1 MGVAGYLTAATPP
14 RLAVGGIVVAI
25 PVLAVEQLGD
35 VALGGLLAAAALG
48 PSIVAAPIVGAV
60 LDRTRR
66 PGAFVAGA
74 GLVAAA
80 AFTVAAFLG
89 VVPTGVVAL
98 ALVVAGIAVPFVMG
112 GLSSFVT
119 EVIPDERRAYAID
132 ALAYNLG
139 AVAGPAAVAAAAA
152 FGSAR
157 LATLLMAGS
166 ALLGAVGT
174 IPLRLRPVAG
184 EPHTSMLHTIAA
196 GFRHIATHRPLA
208 VIISSGT
215 LSQFGA
221 GGLAIAAVALSV
233 QRGGDAG
240 GGALIVTAFAI
251 GGLLGA
257 IGTIP
262 LRLRPVAGE
271 PHASMLRTIAAGFR
285 HIATHRPLAVITTSG
300 TLSQFGAGGLAIA
313 AVALSVQRG
322 GDAGGGALIV
332 TAFAIGGLVGALWN
346 SANPPRFRPEIT
358 MGVGFAATGVFT
370 VPAALDVGTT
380 WTIAAIGVSGLFTAA
395 SSAAMLLIRK
405 QQSPPSLRSQ
415 VFTVGAGLRAA
426 AAAAGAAVA
435 GLAAGL
441 GAEALIVAIG
451 LVWIASG
458 AMLVLYPRHAP
469 AIDGSV
475 A

>member
-1 MGVAGYLTAATPP
+1 MSAIAYLAAATPP
-14 RLAVGGIVVAI
+14 RLAVGGITVAI

-66 PGAFVAGA
+66 PGALVAGA
-74 GLVAAA
+74 GVVTAA
-80 AFTVAAFLG
+80 AFTIAAFLG
-89 VVPTGVVAL
+89 AVAPGIVAV
-98 ALVVAGIAVPFVMG
+98 ALVVAGMATPFVMG

-119 EVIPDERRAYAID
+119 EAIPDERRAYAID

-139 AVAGPAAVAAAAA
+139 AVVGPATVAAAAA

-166 ALLGAVGT
+166 ALLGAIGT
-174 IPLRLRPVAG
+174 IPLRLRPVAAQ
-184 EPHTSMLHTIAA
+184 PHGSMLRTIAA
-196 GFRHIATHRPLA
+196 GFRHISTHRPLA
-208 VIISSGT
+208 VITSSGT
-215 LSQFGA
+215 ISQFGA

-251 GGLLGA
+251 VGLL
-257 IGTIP
+257 
-262 LRLRPVAGE
+262 
-271 PHASMLRTIAAGFR
+271 
-285 HIATHRPLAVITTSG
+285 
-300 TLSQFGAGGLAIA
+300 
-313 AVALSVQRG
+313 
-322 GDAGGGALIV
+322 
-332 TAFAIGGLVGALWN
+332 GALWN
-346 SANPPRFRPEIT
+346 SAKTPAFRPEFT
-358 MGVGFAATGVFT
+358 MGAGFAATGVFT
-370 VPAALDVGTT
+370 VLAAFDLGTP
-380 WTIAAIGVSGLFTAA
+380 WTIVAIGASGLFTAA

-441 GAEALIVAIG
+441 GAEALLVAIG

-458 AMLVLYPRHAP
+458 AMLFAYPRHAP
-469 AIDGSV
+469 AIDG

>member
-89 VVPTGVVAL
+89 VVPVGVVAL

-166 ALLGAVGT
+166 ALLGAV
-174 IPLRLRPVAG
+174 
-184 EPHTSMLHTIAA
+184 
-196 GFRHIATHRPLA
+196 
-208 VIISSGT
+208 
-215 LSQFGA
+215 
-221 GGLAIAAVALSV
+221 
-233 QRGGDAG
+233 
-240 GGALIVTAFAI
+240 
-251 GGLLGA
+251 
-257 IGTIP
+257 GTIP

-370 VPAALDVGTT
+370 VLAALDVGTT

-426 AAAAGAAVA
+426 AAAVGAAVA

-469 AIDGSV
+469 AIDGS
-475 A
+475 AA

>member
-1 MGVAGYLTAATPP
+1 VGVAAYLTAATPP
-14 RLAVGGIVVAI
+14 RLAVGGITVAI

-60 LDRTRR
+60 LDRTPR
-66 PGAFVAGA
+66 PGVFVAGA
-74 GLVAAA
+74 GLVTAA

-89 VVPTGVVAL
+89 VVPTWLVAVSL
-98 ALVVAGIAVPFVMG
+98 IVAGIATPFVMG

-119 EVIPDERRAYAID
+119 EGIPGERRAYAID

-139 AVAGPAAVAAAAA
+139 AVAGPAAVAAATA

-157 LATLLMAGS
+157 MATLLMAAS
-166 ALLGAVGT
+166 A
-174 IPLRLRPVAG
+174 
-184 EPHTSMLHTIAA
+184 
-196 GFRHIATHRPLA
+196 
-208 VIISSGT
+208 
-215 LSQFGA
+215 
-221 GGLAIAAVALSV
+221 
-233 QRGGDAG
+233 
-240 GGALIVTAFAI
+240 
-251 GGLLGA
+251 LLGA

-262 LRLRPVAGE
+262 LRLRAVAGE

-300 TLSQFGAGGLAIA
+300 TLSQFGSGGLAIA

-332 TAFAIGGLVGALWN
+332 TAFAIGGLLGALWN
-346 SANPPRFRPEIT
+346 SIRPAGRRPELT

-370 VPAALDVGTT
+370 GLAALDFGAI
-380 WTIAAIGVSGLFTAA
+380 WTIAAVFASGLFTAA
-395 SSAAMLLIRK
+395 SAAAMLLIRK

-426 AAAAGAAVA
+426 AAAVGAAVA
-435 GLAAGL
+435 GLSAGL
-441 GAEALIVAIG
+441 GAETLIVAIG
-451 LVWIASG
+451 VVWVVSG
-458 AMLVLYPRHAP
+458 AMLMAYPKGAP
-469 AIDGSV
+469 AIDG
-475 A
+475 AP